1 MNRKCDHCDREA
13 TVHEVTVRNG
23 VKIERHLCEECAHAS
38 GISIQPQKPIDEL
51 IKHFVVA
58 QGLTPV
64 VPPAAQP
71 PRASACPT
79 CKTTFAEF
87 KQHGLLGCADCY
99 RAFEGQLL
107 PLLERAHEGGQTHVG
122 KLPTRTMAEA
132 SDEMAREAAARMAEE
147 REQRVRMIRSELD
160 QAVKDERYEMAAKLR
175 DRHHVARRR
184 VVDLDDV
191 AVNDGEVLPA
201 DRELHVADGADRER
215 LEQLNVVAV
224 QVHEPHLVGEAN

>member
-1 MNRKCDHCDREA
+1 MLCYVHHYNTGMNRKCDHCDREA

-122 KLPTRTMAEA
+122 KLPKRTMAEA

-147 REQRVRMIRSELD
+147 REQRVRMVRSELD

-175 DRHHVARRR
+175 DQLRKMEM
-184 VVDLDDV
+184 
-191 AVNDGEVLPA
+191 GEG
-201 DRELHVADGADRER
+201 GAS
-215 LEQLNVVAV
+215 
-224 QVHEPHLVGEAN
+224 